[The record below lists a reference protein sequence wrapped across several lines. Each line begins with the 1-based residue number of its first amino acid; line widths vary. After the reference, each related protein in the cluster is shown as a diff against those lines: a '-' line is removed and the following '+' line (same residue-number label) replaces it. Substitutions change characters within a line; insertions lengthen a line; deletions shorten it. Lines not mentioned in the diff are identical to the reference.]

1 LSKHEASYIL
11 TYRQGD
17 DPARREN
24 LFAVL
29 AWLANY
35 PQFDVIVVEQD
46 SAPHLQGPLPH
57 PSVRHL
63 FLYNPGPFNKSW
75 GFNAGFRLSDRSW
88 FAFGDADVIVGDV
101 LPGALTHLRSGYQ
114 VVKPYRRLIDLDA
127 DESRRVIAGE
137 FDWLPARAA
146 DAQGRE
152 SVGEHVVFAG
162 GLFLIARPT
171 FVRVGGW
178 DERFRGWGGED
189 DAMSYR
195 LERLRVSGIELDR
208 RPALHLH
215 HARPSSQTMGQ
226 PHYASNRALLA
237 DYPRLTDAEL
247 LRFSE
252 VQMQIIGH
260 REKYRPQ

>member
-17 DPARREN
+17 DSARREN

-35 PQFDVIVVEQD
+35 PQFEVIIVEQD
-46 SAPHLQGPLPH
+46 IAPCLQGPLPH
-57 PSVRHL
+57 SSARHV

-75 GFNAGFRLSDRSW
+75 GFNVGFRLSDRPW
-88 FAFGDADVIVGDV
+88 FAFGDADVIVGDA
-101 LPGALTHLRSGYQ
+101 LPEALAHLRSGYQ
-114 VVKPYRRLIDLDA
+114 AAKPYRRLMDLDA
-127 DESRRVIAGE
+127 DETARVTAGE
-137 FDWLPARAA
+137 FDWLPARAT

-152 SVGEHVVFAG
+152 AIGEHLVFAG

-189 DAMSYR
+189 DAMSYK
-195 LERLRVSGIELDR
+195 LERVRAPAVELDR

-215 HARPSSQTMGQ
+215 HARPASQTMGQ
-226 PHYASNRALLA
+226 RHYASNRAVLA
-237 DYPRLTDAEL
+237 DYPRLSDAEL
-247 LRFSE
+247 ARFAE
-252 VQMQIIGH
+252 VQMQVIGH

>member
-1 LSKHEASYIL
+1 MSTHEASYIL

-46 SAPHLQGPLPH
+46 TAPRLDGPLPH
-57 PSVRHL
+57 PQVRHV
-63 FLYNPGPFNKSW
+63 FTYNPGPFNKSW
-75 GFNAGFRLSDRSW
+75 GFNVGFRHSDRSW
-88 FAFGDADVIVGDV
+88 FAFGDADVIVGDA
-101 LPGALTHLRSGYQ
+101 LPEALAHLRGGYQ
-114 VVKPYRRLIDLDA
+114 AAKPYRRLIDLDA
-127 DESRRVIAGE
+127 DETRRVAAGE
-137 FDWLPARAA
+137 FDWLPTRATDAR
-146 DAQGRE
+146 GRE
-152 SVGEHVVFAG
+152 AIGEHLVYAG
-162 GLFLIARPT
+162 GLFLLARPT

-189 DAMSYR
+189 DAMSYK
-195 LERLRVSGIELDR
+195 LERYRAPAVELDR

-215 HARPSSQTMGQ
+215 HARPSAMTMGQ
-226 PHYASNRALLA
+226 PHYESNRAVLA
-237 DYPRLTDAEL
+237 DYARLTDLEMA
-247 LRFSE
+247 RMAE

-260 REKYRPQ
+260 HEKYRPQ